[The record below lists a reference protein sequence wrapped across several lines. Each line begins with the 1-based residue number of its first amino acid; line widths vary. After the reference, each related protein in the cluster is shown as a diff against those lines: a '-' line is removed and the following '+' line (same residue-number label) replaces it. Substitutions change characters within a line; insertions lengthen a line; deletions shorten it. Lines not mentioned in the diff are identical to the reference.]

1 LIIPAEVDTYVA
13 FLEDQ
18 RHLVK
23 LVWVLE
29 KIMIWW
35 SKIWKGTELKEEAK

>member
-1 LIIPAEVDTYVA
+1 LIIPAEEDTYVA
-13 FLEDQ
+13 FLGFQ

-29 KIMIWW
+29 KIMMWW
-35 SKIWKGTELKEEAK
+35 SKIWKGTVLKEEAK